1 MRFLLASTMVASLK
15 LWLYLRAVAVECF
28 CSVSH
33 SEAVSKKDGRWKQK
47 EKIVK
52 SGQIHLCV
60 QVSGF
65 RAGVGQ
71 DSVARVSLL
80 TADDCET

>member
-1 MRFLLASTMVASLK
+1 MRFLPDSTMVASLK

-52 SGQIHLCV
+52 SGPDPSVCAALWFQGRC
-60 QVSGF
+60 GT
-65 RAGVGQ
+65 GQ
-71 DSVARVSLL
+71 CGQGL
-80 TADDCET
+80 TADS